1 MSFSIVIFQGPS
13 ASGKSTLQARLG
25 LPKIVTWTSRT
36 PRTGEQDG
44 VDYHFATREQMEVM
58 NRQSL
63 MLEISEY
70 RGNLYGT
77 ARSSLDEAV
86 RDQQPRSSVMDAPG
100 AALVKRQLG
109 DKALLIGVSASREQ
123 LAQRLFDRKVSVEE
137 QQLRLASFDQE
148 IAALSQCDVIIRN
161 GEGQLRTA
169 ERVVDFIRAGIE
181 AR

>member
-25 LPKIVTWTSRT
+25 LPKIVTWTSRE
-36 PRTGEQDG
+36 PRAGEQDG

-58 NRQSL
+58 DRQGF
-63 MLEISEY
+63 MLETSEY

-77 ARSSLDEAV
+77 ALSSLEEAV

-109 DKALLIGVSASREQ
+109 EKALLIGVSASREQ

-137 QQLRLASFDQE
+137 QQLRLASFDEE
-148 IAALSQCDVIIRN
+148 IAALAQCDLIIRN

-169 ERVVDFIRAGIE
+169 ENIIDCIRAGL
-181 AR
+181 